1 MYASKNIIIS
11 YIIYHH
17 YYILVGVDIHR
28 DSEAV
33 LPSKEK
39 KEHLIEQFYLCVYL
53 FYWPSE

>member
-1 MYASKNIIIS
+1 MYASKNRA
-11 YIIYHH
+11 H